1 MKKDYYEILGISR
14 NATLEEIKKAY
25 RRLARKY
32 HPDFNKEPG
41 AEEKFKEINQAYQV
55 LSDENKRK
63 IYDQF
68 GEAGLSGAN
77 QNQEQWTS
85 TGVGFS
91 DLEDIFREMG
101 FDSIFEGGP
110 FSTRKSK
117 KDSGSPRPINGEDI
131 VKTVE
136 MTLQEA
142 YSGKKINLEIERG
155 IPCDVCGGYGYDRNS
170 EKVCPTCKGSGY
182 ISQKAF
188 IFSINTTCPSC
199 GGSGYLREPCRA
211 CGGKSYIFKREIIP
225 INIPPGVDN
234 GTKLVVDKQGHSG
247 LFGGKPGNLYVIIKL
262 KPHNVFKR
270 KGDDLY
276 IDVNVTFPEV
286 VMGVDIKIK
295 NLNEEEIDVN
305 IPAGTKDGDKIIIN
319 GKGMPKLK
327 GSGYGDLIVIT
338 HIDVPKYNILSKII
352 GDGKKVEKLLKELDK
367 ILPKPERIVKHE

>member
-188 IFSINTTCPSC
+188 IFSID
-199 GGSGYLREPCRA
+199 R
-211 CGGKSYIFKREIIP
+211 KS
-225 INIPPGVDN
+225 
-234 GTKLVVDKQGHSG
+234 VV
-247 LFGGKPGNLYVIIKL
+247 
-262 KPHNVFKR
+262 
-270 KGDDLY
+270 
-276 IDVNVTFPEV
+276 
-286 VMGVDIKIK
+286 
-295 NLNEEEIDVN
+295 
-305 IPAGTKDGDKIIIN
+305 
-319 GKGMPKLK
+319 
-327 GSGYGDLIVIT
+327 
-338 HIDVPKYNILSKII
+338 
-352 GDGKKVEKLLKELDK
+352 
-367 ILPKPERIVKHE
+367 